1 MKLKDFFTKLKA
13 DGKINQ
19 AEFVSF
25 VDTVPEFEIPDK
37 AVEAFE
43 SSFLTID
50 RAATDKS
57 VHSKLKREIL
67 DPVDQELKPLL
78 QFIDSNDK
86 FKSSEIDRMN
96 STYDKLKAIQAFIP
110 QLFEKVKKDPATDED
125 TKKKLKTFEET
136 NQELLQRIEKMNK
149 DYSEKEKFFETE
161 SEKKINNFR
170 TNMELEKLA
179 NSFKFGKA
187 FSDDTVRK
195 DITKVKLD
203 ALRAKHALQL
213 VDKDGQTH
221 IQVTDK
227 DGKPLFNGNSA
238 VTINQLLEEEFKPYI
253 KANNVGDDDIDEPAP
268 QATKRFQVQ
277 DGKPNI
283 RQGTRTT
290 VS

>member
-19 AEFVSF
+19 AEFITAIESAP
-25 VDTVPEFEIPDK
+25 DWEFPDK

-43 SSFLTID
+43 SSFLTLD
-50 RAATDKS
+50 RASTDKT
-57 VHSKLKREIL
+57 VHTKLKREIL
-67 DPVDQELKPLL
+67 DPVDQELKPIIA
-78 QFIDSNDK
+78 FIDQHDR
-86 FKSSEIDRMN
+86 FASSEIDKMT
-96 STYDKLKAIQAFIP
+96 STYDKIKGIQKHFPAIV
-110 QLFEKVKKDPATDED
+110 EKVKKAPEDEEV
-125 TKKKLKTFEET
+125 KKKMKSVEET

-161 SEKKINNFR
+161 ADKKINNFR

-203 ALRAKHALQL
+203 ALRAKHTLQL
-213 VDKDGQTH
+213 VDKDGQAQ
-221 IQVTDK
+221 IQVTDA

-253 KANNVGDDDIDEPAP
+253 KANNVGDDDMEEPTP